1 MNKSGAKMQKALEK
15 TSLEKTSLEK
25 TSLEKTSLEKTSL
38 EKTSLEK
45 TSLEETSLEETSL
58 KLVIGKRMGFYAPRA
73 KELLAQCLFGPDV
86 VSDAE
91 QRVTAKLSIPIVQI
105 ETISGEILG
114 WFLEDGTLKNEL
126 NNVVWK
132 KGYLPSWYFNL
143 YGLTADGKYYLL
155 PYNVPITELPKKV
168 TFVAVDTMWESKE
181 HMLAEMKYDG
191 SSLLDVS
198 TQLRADREVVLA
210 AMNMNGRELKYA
222 APGLQAD
229 YGIVLAA
236 IKQNPDAFDYAFEL
250 HGDPVVIAAY
260 RDGIAARAASDAG
273 K

>member
-1 MNKSGAKMQKALEK
+1 MNKSEAEMQKALEK
-15 TSLEKTSLEK
+15 TLEK
-25 TSLEKTSLEKTSL
+25 
-38 EKTSLEK
+38 
-45 TSLEETSLEETSL
+45 TSL
-58 KLVIGKRMGFYAPRA
+58 KLVIWKRMGFYAPIA
-73 KELLAQCLFGPDV
+73 KKLLAQCLFGPDV

-91 QRVTAKLSIPIVQI
+91 QRVTAELNIPIVKI
-105 ETISGEILG
+105 ETISGDILG
-114 WFLEDGTLKNEL
+114 YFLEDGTLKIEL

-132 KGYLPSWYFNL
+132 KGYAPPRYFNL

-210 AMNMNGRELKYA
+210 AVTSFGHALAN
-222 APGLQAD
+222 APRVFKKD
-229 YGIVLAA
+229 RGIVFAA
-236 IKQNPDAFDYAFEL
+236 IRQTS
-250 HGDPVVIAAY
+250 AAY
-260 RDGIAARAASDAG
+260 NYCYLKNDPEVRAAYEASRATEDPPQPSPAMIELRKIVGRYDARAAARDAG